1 MWKAL
6 CQHGGPGLQ
15 GQAAE
20 QQAQTHRQQC
30 AHGEAPTGGEEA
42 QISWIKN
49 GLTVKICQHF

>member
-1 MWKAL
+1 MSMWKAL

-15 GQAAE
+15 GRAAE

-42 QISWIKN
+42 QIS
-49 GLTVKICQHF
+49 